1 MHPPAASE
9 TILKRRALTTRVRER
24 LAIDRWPVAEERLPS
39 GTALVG
45 GAIRDALLDRLPER
59 PDLDLVVPRDALAL
73 TRSLS
78 HELGGSCVVLDEERD
93 IARLVLR
100 GWTIDIAR
108 QEGATLED
116 DLLRR
121 DYRVNAIAL
130 PLQGDHDLV
139 DPTGGI
145 NDLTEGRLTAVS
157 EGNLRNDPLRLLRGL
172 RLMAEI
178 ALVLEPTTAAWI
190 KGLRHHLPSAAPER
204 ILAELQKLVA
214 GPQADLAIDKLLALD
229 LLAPWA
235 ASEPLPSQQDAAAM
249 TTNERRLA
257 LPLARLTGLISD
269 QGLEQLRASRALQQ
283 RCRRL
288 RSWRQSIPD
297 DPETLD
303 ERDRLQLQLDLEAD
317 LPALILQLSRPL
329 QQRWLNRWRD
339 FDDPLFHPRFPVDGK
354 TLIKQL
360 QLSPGPQIGTLLAH
374 LRQEA
379 AFGRIEGQGAA
390 LAEAQR
396 WWSETRAAL

>member
-1 MHPPAASE
+1 MHPSTASD
-9 TILKRRALTTRVRER
+9 TILKRRTQTTRVRQR
-24 LAIDRWPVAEERLPS
+24 LAMDCWPVAEERLPA

-78 HELGGSCVVLDEERD
+78 RELGGSCVVLDEKRD

-108 QEGATLED
+108 QEGTTLED

-130 PLQGDHDLV
+130 PLEGDHDLV

-145 NDLTEGRLTAVS
+145 QDLEEGRLTAVS
-157 EGNLRNDPLRLLRGL
+157 EGNLRDDPLRLLRGL

-178 ALVLEPTTAAWI
+178 SLVLDPTTASWI
-190 KGLRHHLPSAAPER
+190 HDLRDHLPAAAPER

-214 GPQADLAIDKLLALD
+214 GPQADAAVDKLLALD

-235 ASEPLPSQQDAAAM
+235 ANEPLPSQQDAAVM

-269 QGLEQLRASRALQQ
+269 QGLEQLRASRALRQ

-288 RSWRQSIPD
+288 RTWRRGIPD
-297 DPETLD
+297 GPEGLD
-303 ERDRLQLQLDLEAD
+303 ERDRLQLQVDLEAD
-317 LPALILQLSRPL
+317 LPALILQLSPPL
-329 QQRWLNRWRD
+329 QKTWLERWRD
-339 FDDPLFHPRFPVDGK
+339 PADPLFHPRSPVDGN

-360 QLSPGPQIGTLLAH
+360 QLSPGPQLGILLTH
-374 LRQEA
+374 LCQES
-379 AFGRIEGQGAA
+379 AFGRIKGQDAA

-396 WWSETRAAL
+396 WWSEKSSAL